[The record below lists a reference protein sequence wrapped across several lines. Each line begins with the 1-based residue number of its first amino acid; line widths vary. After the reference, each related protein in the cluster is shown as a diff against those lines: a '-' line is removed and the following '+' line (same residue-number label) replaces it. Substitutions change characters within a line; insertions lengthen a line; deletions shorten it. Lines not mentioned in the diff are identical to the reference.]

1 MIKLTGKYNNA
12 IIYSDRPDYEACNQ
26 IQQLLDVEAFKKGN
40 IRIMPDYHAGA
51 GCVIGFTA
59 KGVKNI
65 VPNLIGVDIGCG
77 MLALNLG
84 KNANINSER
93 LDEVI
98 RMKVPSGFC
107 VHEQS
112 NKGSVVDMVVKNLY
126 CRDSLK
132 NLDRI
137 RASIGTLGGGNHFI
151 EMNWSDKSGLWL
163 VIHSGSRNLG
173 HQVASYWQKEAVRN
187 LGGIKEEIQANLPNI
202 EPREREA
209 YIKEMKDKIKVP
221 SGLEYLGAYDCAR
234 YLHDLKCCQ
243 QFASLNRSA
252 IANAILGEFKINPL
266 LIVESV
272 HNYIDIDG
280 DVIRKG
286 AISAQKNELC
296 VIPMNMRDGSLLC
309 YGKGNEDWNCSA
321 PHGAGRLM
329 SRRQAMETISLEDYK
344 ASMSGIYSTSV
355 NLSTMDEAPM
365 AYKPMEEI
373 VENIKDTVDVL
384 EVLKPIYNFK
394 ASMENNFEKV
404 V

>member
-12 IIYSDRPDYEACNQ
+12 IVYSDRPDYEACNQ
-26 IQQLLDVEAFKKGN
+26 IQQMLELEAFKDGT

-59 KGVKNI
+59 KGMKNI

-84 KNANINSER
+84 KNVNISSER

-98 RMKVPSGFC
+98 RTKVPSGFS

-112 NKGSVVDMVVKNLY
+112 NKGSVVDMVIKNLY
-126 CRDSLK
+126 CRDRLK

-173 HQVASYWQKEAVRN
+173 HQVASYWQREAVRN
-187 LGGIKEEIQANLPNI
+187 TGGIKEEIEAALPTI
-202 EPREREA
+202 EPRKREEH
-209 YIKEMKDKIKVP
+209 IKRMKEMVKVP

-243 QFASLNRSA
+243 HFASLNRSS

-272 HNYIDIDG
+272 HNYIDG

-286 AISAQKNELC
+286 AISAQKDELC
-296 VIPMNMRDGSLLC
+296 VIPMNMRDGTLLC

-329 SRRQAMETISLEDYK
+329 SRRQAMETISLEDFK

-355 NLSTMDEAPM
+355 NSSTIDEAPM

-373 VENIKDTVDVL
+373 IRHVEDTVKVADIL
-384 EVLKPIYNFK
+384 QPIYNFK
-394 ASMENNFEKV
+394 ASDME
-404 V
+404 